1 MLISSVTD
9 IYKGDI
15 IYRKSGSKEIEILDD
30 KVIKITENI
39 YFNSLPKYLV
49 KDQSFIPNINTGVI
63 DTETYLNN
71 DGFNRIYAL
80 GFRTNLREKPI
91 IYYIDEVEMSSENIV
106 VEMINELLRPKY
118 KGITFYCHNLGG
130 FDSVFILSTLYNY
143 NDNNENKFNISCILR
158 DDKII
163 KISIKKD
170 ENILIILDS
179 YAMLPSSLSKLG
191 KDFNVDTIKSI
202 FPYKFATE
210 NHLFYT
216 GHTPGIQFYDDLS
229 IEDYTNLYKENWSFK
244 DETLKYLKNDLNSL
258 YEILIK
264 VNKQVF
270 LDYNINIKEAITI

>member
-1 MLISSVTD
+1 MLIYSVTD

-15 IYRKSGSKEIEILDD
+15 IYRKTGSKEIEVLAGTDTQD
-30 KVIKITENI
+30 SKVVKITENI
-39 YFNSLPKYLV
+39 YFNSLPKYQV
-49 KDQSFIPNINTGVI
+49 KYQSFIPNNNIGVI

-71 DGFNRIYAL
+71 DGTNKIYAL
-80 GFRTNLREKPI
+80 GFKTKWKTH
-91 IYYIDEVEMSSENIV
+91 YILYKVKMSSENIV
-106 VEMINELLRPKY
+106 IEMINELLRPKY
-118 KGITFYCHNLGG
+118 RGTTIYCHNLGG
-130 FDSVFILSTLYNY
+130 FDSVFILNTLYNY

-170 ENILIILDS
+170 KNILNILDS

-191 KDFNVDTIKSI
+191 KDYNVNTIKSI

-210 NHLFYT
+210 NHLFYI
-216 GHTPGIQFYDDLS
+216 GHTPGIQFYGDLS
-229 IEDYTNLYKENWSFK
+229 IKTYTDLYKENWSFK
-244 DETLKYLKNDLNSL
+244 DETICYLENDLNSL

-270 LDYNINIKEAITI
+270 L